1 MISDIEGFQL
11 RMKLINTLRFIA
23 TSVLMIM
30 AASQGSA
37 QELEPRA
44 YRTMPTGLN
53 AAAFVYIFSSGN
65 VVTEPSTPIEDLEA
79 EAHTFV
85 LGYVRSFGL
94 FGRSANVMVSMPYVY
109 MSASAIIGGSFAG
122 GKRTGWATP
131 RARLAVNL
139 LGGPALKPKEFAEY
153 KQGRNLGVSL
163 TVAPP
168 GGQYTSDHLINFGTK
183 RWAVKPEI
191 GYSSIKG
198 KWIFEG
204 AVGAWIFSTNDD
216 FPPNGANQKQDPIG
230 SFQGHISYNFT
241 PRFWMAL
248 NANYF
253 TGGETSVNGVDKDDL
268 QKNSRIGLTSSF
280 AVGRGKSIKLAVHT
294 GAITSVGADFDIATI
309 GYQVIW

>member
-1 MISDIEGFQL
+1 
-11 RMKLINTLRFIA
+11 MKIIDAVRLVIIVVSMTMV
-23 TSVLMIM
+23 TST
-30 AASQGSA
+30 GSA

-53 AAAFVYIFSSGN
+53 ALAFVYVFSSGN

-79 EAHTFV
+79 EAHTIV

-94 FGRSANVMVSMPYVY
+94 FGRSANLMLSMPYVY
-109 MSASAIIGGSFAG
+109 MSASATLGGSFVEG
-122 GKRTGWATP
+122 DRGGWATP

-139 LGGPALKPKEFAEY
+139 LGGPALKPKEFAKY

-168 GGQYTSDHLINFGTK
+168 GGQYTSDHLINFGTN
-183 RWAVKPEI
+183 RWGIKPEI

-204 AVGAWIFSTNDD
+204 AVGVWVFTTNTDA
-216 FPPNGANQKQDPIG
+216 PGGVTRQQNPIG

-241 PRFWMAL
+241 PRLWMAL

-253 TGGETSVNGVDKDDL
+253 TGGETTIDGVDKDDL
-268 QKNSRIGLTSSF
+268 QKNSRVGLTLSF
-280 AVGRGKSIKLAVHT
+280 AVGRRKSIKLAVHT

-309 GYQVIW
+309 AYQVIW

>member
-1 MISDIEGFQL
+1 
-11 RMKLINTLRFIA
+11 MKIIDAVRLVIIVVSMTMV
-23 TSVLMIM
+23 TST
-30 AASQGSA
+30 GSA

-53 AAAFVYIFSSGN
+53 ALAFVYVFSSGN

-79 EAHTFV
+79 EAHTIV

-94 FGRSANVMVSMPYVY
+94 FGRSANLMLSMPYVY
-109 MSASAIIGGSFAG
+109 MSASATLGGSFVEG
-122 GKRTGWATP
+122 DRGGWATP

-139 LGGPALKPKEFAEY
+139 LGGPALKPKEFAKY

-168 GGQYTSDHLINFGTK
+168 GGQYTSDHLINFGTN
-183 RWAVKPEI
+183 RWGIKPEI

-204 AVGAWIFSTNDD
+204 AVGVWVFTTNTDA
-216 FPPNGANQKQDPIG
+216 PGGVTRQQNPIG

-241 PRFWMAL
+241 PRLWMAL

-253 TGGETSVNGVDKDDL
+253 TGGETTIDGVDKDDL
-268 QKNSRIGLTSSF
+268 QKNSRVGLTLSF
-280 AVGRGKSIKLAVHT
+280 AVGRRKSIKLAAHT
-294 GAITSVGADFDIATI
+294 GAVTSIGADFDIATI
-309 GYQVIW
+309 AYQVIW

>member
-1 MISDIEGFQL
+1 
-11 RMKLINTLRFIA
+11 MKIIDAVRLVIIVVSMTMV
-23 TSVLMIM
+23 TST
-30 AASQGSA
+30 GSA

-53 AAAFVYIFSSGN
+53 ALAFVYVFSSGN

-79 EAHTFV
+79 EAHTIV

-94 FGRSANVMVSMPYVY
+94 FGRSANLMLSMPYVY
-109 MSASAIIGGSFAG
+109 MSASATLGGSFVEG
-122 GKRTGWATP
+122 DRGGWATP

-139 LGGPALKPKEFAEY
+139 LGGPALKPKEFAKY

-168 GGQYTSDHLINFGTK
+168 GGQYTSDHLINFGTN
-183 RWAVKPEI
+183 RWGIKPEI

-204 AVGAWIFSTNDD
+204 AVGVWVFTTNTDA
-216 FPPNGANQKQDPIG
+216 PGGVTRQQNPIG

-241 PRFWMAL
+241 PRLWMAL

-253 TGGETSVNGVDKDDL
+253 TGGETTIDGVDKDDL
-268 QKNSRIGLTSSF
+268 QKNSRVGLTLSF
-280 AVGRGKSIKLAVHT
+280 AVGRRKSIKLAVHT
-294 GAITSVGADFDIATI
+294 GAITSVGADFDIASVT
-309 GYQVIW
+309 YQVIW

>member
-1 MISDIEGFQL
+1 
-11 RMKLINTLRFIA
+11 MKIIDAVRLVIIVVSMTMV
-23 TSVLMIM
+23 TST
-30 AASQGSA
+30 GSA

-53 AAAFVYIFSSGN
+53 ALAFVYVFSSGN

-79 EAHTFV
+79 EAHTIV

-94 FGRSANVMVSMPYVY
+94 FGRSANLMLSMPYVY
-109 MSASAIIGGSFAG
+109 MSASATLGGSFVEG
-122 GKRTGWATP
+122 DRGGWATP

-139 LGGPALKPKEFAEY
+139 LGGPALKPKEFAKY

-168 GGQYTSDHLINFGTK
+168 GGQYTSDHLINFGTN
-183 RWAVKPEI
+183 RWGIKPEI

-204 AVGAWIFSTNDD
+204 AVGVWVFTTNDD
-216 FPPNGANQKQDPIG
+216 APGGVTRQQNPIG

-241 PRFWMAL
+241 PRLWMAL

-253 TGGETSVNGVDKDDL
+253 TGGETTIDGVDKDDL
-268 QKNSRIGLTSSF
+268 QKNSRVGLTLSF
-280 AVGRGKSIKLAVHT
+280 AVGRRKSIKLAVHT
-294 GAITSVGADFDIATI
+294 GAVTSIGADFDIATI
-309 GYQVIW
+309 AYQVIW

>member
-1 MISDIEGFQL
+1 
-11 RMKLINTLRFIA
+11 MKLTDSLRLIA
-23 TSVLMIM
+23 SSVLMIM

-53 AAAFVYIFSSGN
+53 AAAFVYVFSSGN

-79 EAHTFV
+79 EAHTIV

-94 FGRSANVMVSMPYVY
+94 FGRSANLMLSMSYVY
-109 MSASAIIGGSFAG
+109 MSGSATIGSSFVEAD
-122 GKRTGWATP
+122 RAGWATP
-131 RARLAVNL
+131 RVRLAVNL

-168 GGQYTSDHLINFGTK
+168 GGQYTSDHLINFGTN

-204 AVGAWIFSTNDD
+204 AIGVWVFSTNDD
-216 FPPNGANQKQDPIG
+216 APPNGAIRKQDPIG

-241 PRFWMAL
+241 PRLWMAL

-253 TGGETSVNGVDKDDL
+253 TGGETTIDGVHKDDL
-268 QKNSRIGLTSSF
+268 QKNSRVGLTLSF
-280 AVGRGKSIKLAVHT
+280 AVGRGKSIKLAAHT
-294 GAITSVGADFDIATI
+294 GAITSVGADFDIATV